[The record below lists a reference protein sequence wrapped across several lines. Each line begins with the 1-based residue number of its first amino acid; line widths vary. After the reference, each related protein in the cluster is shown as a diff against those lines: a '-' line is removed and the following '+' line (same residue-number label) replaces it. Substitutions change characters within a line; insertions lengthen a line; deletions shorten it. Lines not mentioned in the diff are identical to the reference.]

1 MRTVRYVVILILC
14 VLAGG
19 AGALVS
25 QRIAGLPRE
34 DPNALP
40 RGARYLEAAYGPA
53 RYSQFAEEWIIRD
66 FFQDRRGGVFVDV
79 GANHYRDASTTY
91 YLEKN
96 LGWSGLAIEPLSQ
109 FEADYKRYRPKTTF
123 APFFV
128 SDVSDETAKMYVLD
142 AHTVVSSAD
151 RAFTE
156 RTGANPREVIV
167 PTITLNDLLPKHG
180 IERVDF
186 LSMDIE
192 LSEPKA
198 LAGFDVRP
206 LPSRTRVHRGALGSA
221 PADPRLLR
229 AQRLRHGRQ
238 IHAGRR
244 AQPVFHAAQVD
255 FGVRR
260 SAPCGRAGLSFSQAL
275 VLYQQRLRP
284 QPSAEARGCSERG
297 WGPASTEER

>member
-1 MRTVRYVVILILC
+1 MRTPRGLLLLILC
-14 VLAGG
+14 LITGSVAALATYR
-19 AGALVS
+19 LVGRPAADS
-25 QRIAGLPRE
+25 
-34 DPNALP
+34 NALP
-40 RGARYLEAAYGPA
+40 RGAVYLEAAYGPT

-96 LGWSGLAIEPLSQ
+96 LGWSGLAIEPLAQ
-109 FEADYKRYRPKTTF
+109 FEADYKRYRPKTMF

-151 RAFTE
+151 RKFTE
-156 RTGANPREVIV
+156 RTGANPREVTV
-167 PTITLNDLLPKHG
+167 PTITLNDLLPRHG
-180 IERVDF
+180 ISRIDF

-198 LAGFDVRP
+198 LAGFDIRP
-206 LPSRTRVHRGALGSA
+206 LPSRTGVHRGALGGA

-229 AQRLRHGRQ
+229 PPWLRHRRQSTCRRTSTICISCRCGRL
-238 IHAGRR
+238 
-244 AQPVFHAAQVD
+244 
-255 FGVRR
+255 GVRC
-260 SAPCGRAGLSFSQAL
+260 SAVRRLCGRLG
-275 VLYQQRLRP
+275 
-284 QPSAEARGCSERG
+284 
-297 WGPASTEER
+297 